1 MDMVK
6 LLQDKLVILVEDYKV
21 TKEKMDE
28 ISEWNSLAEVRA
40 NTIEIKEFIQ
50 RLVILMEAIS
60 TDVTGEIGAVV
71 MSKDKR
77 NAVVNAIDDMIK
89 LPWFLEMFDGPAIG
103 IVVDGICTALNTVFG
118 NDWNVEDIKKQIAKN
133 NDILKLK
140 AQ

>member
-28 ISEWNSLAEVRA
+28 ISEWNSLTKIRA

-60 TDVTGEIGAVV
+60 TDVTGEVGAVV

-89 LPWFLEMFDGPAIG
+89 LPWFLEMFDGLAIG
-103 IVVDGICTALNTVFG
+103 IIVDGVCTALNTVFG
-118 NDWNVEDIKKQIAKN
+118 NDWNVEEVKKQIAKN
-133 NDILKLK
+133 KDILKLK

>member
-6 LLQDKLVILVEDYKV
+6 LLQDRLVILAEDYKV
-21 TKEKMDE
+21 TKDKMDE

-118 NDWNVEDIKKQIAKN
+118 NNWNVEDIKKQIAKN
-133 NDILKLK
+133 KDILKLK

>member
-28 ISEWNSLAEVRA
+28 ISEWNSLTEIRA

-60 TDVTGEIGAVV
+60 TDVTGEISAVV

-103 IVVDGICTALNTVFG
+103 IVVDGVCTALNTVFE
-118 NDWNVEDIKKQIAKN
+118 NDWNVEEVKKQIAKN
-133 NDILKLK
+133 KDILKLK

>member
-28 ISEWNSLAEVRA
+28 ISEWNSLTEIRS

-60 TDVTGEIGAVV
+60 TDISGEIGTVV
-71 MSKDKR
+71 ASKDKR
-77 NAVVNAIDDMIK
+77 NAVVNAIDEMIK
-89 LPWFLEMFDGPAIG
+89 LPWFLELFDGPAIG
-103 IVVDGICTALNTVFG
+103 IIVDGVCTALNTVFG
-118 NDWNVEDIKKQIAKN
+118 NDWNVAEVRDQIAKN
-133 NDILKLK
+133 KDVLKLK

>member
-28 ISEWNSLAEVRA
+28 ISEWNSLTEIRA

-60 TDVTGEIGAVV
+60 TDISGEIGTVV
-71 MSKDKR
+71 ASKDKR

-103 IVVDGICTALNTVFG
+103 IVVDGVCTALNTVFG
-118 NDWNVEDIKKQIAKN
+118 NDWNVEEVKKQIAKN
-133 NDILKLK
+133 KDILKLK